1 MSEANSKHLS
11 HHPSPWELMQFK
23 LLLSVVFSWFL
34 LSAVIGRLSSQ
45 RGEQLSESCW
55 QQAKRSAYSVIPYA
69 FMRV

>member
-1 MSEANSKHLS
+1 
-11 HHPSPWELMQFK
+11 
-23 LLLSVVFSWFL
+23 LSVVFSWFL
-34 LSAVIGRLSSQ
+34 LSAVIARLLSQ